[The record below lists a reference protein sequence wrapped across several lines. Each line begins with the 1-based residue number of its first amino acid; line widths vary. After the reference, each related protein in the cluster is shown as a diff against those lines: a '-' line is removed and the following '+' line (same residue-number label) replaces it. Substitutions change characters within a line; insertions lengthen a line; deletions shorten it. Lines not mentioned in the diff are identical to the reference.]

1 MFRCE
6 YNFFAESIVFGYCLA
21 PGFFWR
27 KEKEGI
33 SKNTFHLIHL
43 QWKSKYI
50 VCWTRIAIGYLWTVL
65 RRFVLMSSCI
75 MSNWGMGK
83 SGVPKMAITGEG
95 SHLWEWPGR
104 LDTRNT
110 NSAEGRS
117 CHSQPGP
124 PRHCGNDKNDKRQP
138 AMLPLP
144 EDAARLPAGQH
155 LCCLPWHGCGQQAQ
169 QTSPPTRNLESAHC
183 GWMAMA
189 GQKM

>member
-1 MFRCE
+1 MEEGKRGHFKKHFPFDSPSVE
-6 YNFFAESIVFGYCLA
+6 KQMHCLLDA
-21 PGFFWR
+21 NCNWLSVDSSEEIL
-27 KEKEGI
+27 KI
-33 SKNTFHLIHL
+33 
-43 QWKSKYI
+43 
-50 VCWTRIAIGYLWTVL
+50 
-65 RRFVLMSSCI
+65 FVLMSSCI